1 MNLFLSLRRRFGG
14 LLVLAL
20 LAGTCSA
27 LAGIALVAEI
37 NRMIGSTALLD
48 ATRIAT
54 LAGLLALLFGC
65 AFGSQALLTALG
77 HRVVYDLR
85 MSMLKRVLDT
95 DVERLERIGGPKVYA
110 TLTKDI
116 ASIGMAF
123 NRVPFVFYNG
133 VLVAG
138 GLLYLGWLSWQLFLL
153 SAVLLG
159 GGVLLAQRWV
169 MRMRGLMKAVRDTD
183 DRLYAGYQG
192 AIDGRYELA
201 LNAWRKQS
209 FYQRDFEPAAEYAR
223 AHEVRADRYWVLSL
237 SFTAMLILGLACGM
251 FVAGD
256 ALGIPR
262 ERITAFVLVLMFLR
276 MPLNDLVGTLPI
288 LMTGNVALR
297 KIDSLQL
304 APFEPGFALDAPPV
318 RAETDH
324 TAPLIEL
331 EDVRYDYPGE
341 DGERGFR
348 LGPVSLSLKPGETV
362 FIVGGNGSGKS
373 TLMKLLAGLYRPTSG
388 TVRLAGEVV
397 GETGRAGY
405 RSQFATVF
413 SNAHLFAR
421 LVGPDGQF
429 DAAVANAFLKRLHM
443 DHKVAIRDDLLS
455 TTQLSQGQR
464 KRLALLAA
472 YVEARPVLL
481 LDEWAADQDPLF
493 RAYFYE
499 SLLPELKRSGKTII
513 AVSHDDRY
521 FHVADRV
528 IRCDSGVIVAHETSD
543 QGTDSVTDSATDSTV
558 RAVPDIAT
566 ERHAAA

>member
-14 LLVLAL
+14 LLLLAL
-20 LAGTCSA
+20 AAGTCSA
-27 LAGIALVAEI
+27 LAGIALIAEI
-37 NRMIGSTALLD
+37 NLMIAAPAALE
-48 ATRIAT
+48 AGRIGI
-54 LAGLLALLFGC
+54 LLGLLAVLFGC
-65 AFGSQALLTALG
+65 GFGSQALLTALG
-77 HRVVYDLR
+77 HRVVYDMR
-85 MSMLKRVLDT
+85 MRMLKRVLDT
-95 DVERLERIGGPKVYA
+95 DVERLEAIGGPTVYA

-138 GLLYLGWLSWQLFLL
+138 GLLYLGWLSWQLFVLG
-153 SAVLLG
+153 AVVLG

-169 MRMRGLMKAVRDTD
+169 LRMRGLMKAVRDTD

-209 FYQRDFEPAAEYAR
+209 FYQRDFEPAAEFAR

-237 SFTAMLILGLACGM
+237 SFTAALILGLACAI
-251 FVAGD
+251 FIAGD
-256 ALGIPR
+256 ALGIAR

-297 KIDSLQL
+297 KIDTLRL
-304 APFEPGFALDAPPV
+304 APYTEDFALHA
-318 RAETDH
+318 DH
-324 TAPLIEL
+324 NAAATAPAPGTPLL
-331 EDVRYDYPGE
+331 ALQDVRYDYPGQG
-341 DGERGFR
+341 DERGFR
-348 LGPVSLSLKPGETV
+348 LGPMSLTLAAGETV

-373 TLMKLLAGLYRPTSG
+373 TLMKLLAGLYQPTDGSIS
-388 TVRLAGEVV
+388 LAG
-397 GETGRAGY
+397 TTAGAAQLPWY
-405 RSQFATVF
+405 RSHFATVF

-421 LVGPDGQF
+421 LVGPDGKF

-481 LDEWAADQDPLF
+481 LDEWAADQDPVF

-499 SLLPELKRSGKTII
+499 SLLPELKRSGKTIV

-528 IRCDSGVIVAHETSD
+528 IRCDSGVIRA
-543 QGTDSVTDSATDSTV
+543 DSATAGTDAGGNGHS
-558 RAVPDIAT
+558 
-566 ERHAAA
+566 EHNEQQAAA

>member
-14 LLVLAL
+14 LLLLAL
-20 LAGTCSA
+20 AAGTFSA
-27 LAGIALVAEI
+27 LAGIALIAEI
-37 NRMIGSTALLD
+37 NRMIAAPAALE
-48 ATRIAT
+48 AGRIGV
-54 LAGLLALLFGC
+54 LLGLLAVLFGC
-65 AFGSQALLTALG
+65 GFGSQALLTALG
-77 HRVVYDLR
+77 HRVVYDMRLR
-85 MSMLKRVLDT
+85 MLKRVLDT
-95 DVERLERIGGPKVYA
+95 DVERLEAIGGPTVYA

-133 VLVAG
+133 VLVLG
-138 GLLYLGWLSWQLFLL
+138 GLLYLGWLSWQLFVLGA
-153 SAVLLG
+153 AVLG
-159 GGVLLAQRWV
+159 AGVLLAQRWV
-169 MRMRGLMKAVRDTD
+169 LRMRNLMKAVRDTD

-209 FYQRDFEPAAEYAR
+209 FYQRDFEPAAEFAR
-223 AHEVRADRYWVLSL
+223 AHEVRADRFWVLSL
-237 SFTAMLILGLACGM
+237 SFTATLILGLACAI
-251 FVAGD
+251 FIAGD

-297 KIDSLQL
+297 KIETLRL
-304 APFEPGFALDAPPV
+304 APYTEDFALHSANTAATPPAPG
-318 RAETDH
+318 T
-324 TAPLIEL
+324 PLITL
-331 EDVRYDYPGE
+331 QDVRYDYPGQG
-341 DGERGFR
+341 DERGFR
-348 LGPVSLSLKPGETV
+348 LGPVSLTLSAGETV

-373 TLMKLLAGLYRPTSG
+373 TLMKLLAGLYQPSAGSMALGDRPVG
-388 TVRLAGEVV
+388 TAELPW
-397 GETGRAGY
+397 Y
-405 RSQFATVF
+405 RSHFATVF

-421 LVGPDGQF
+421 LVGPDGRF

-481 LDEWAADQDPLF
+481 LDEWAADQDPVF

-499 SLLPELKRSGKTII
+499 SLLPELKRSGKTIV

-528 IRCDSGVIVAHETSD
+528 IRADSGVIRA
-543 QGTDSVTDSATDSTV
+543 DSATDS
-558 RAVPDIAT
+558 
-566 ERHAAA
+566 AAAPAAAGQTDHQAAA

>member
-14 LLVLAL
+14 LLLLAL
-20 LAGTCSA
+20 AAGTCSA
-27 LAGIALVAEI
+27 LAGIALIAEI
-37 NRMIGSTALLD
+37 NRMIAAPAALE
-48 ATRIAT
+48 AGRIGV
-54 LAGLLALLFGC
+54 LLGLLAVLFGC
-65 AFGSQALLTALG
+65 GFGSQALLTALG
-77 HRVVYDLR
+77 HRVVYDMRLR
-85 MSMLKRVLDT
+85 MLKRVLDT
-95 DVERLERIGGPKVYA
+95 DVERLEAIGGPTVYA

-133 VLVAG
+133 VLVLG
-138 GLLYLGWLSWQLFLL
+138 GLLYLGWLSWQLFVLGA
-153 SAVLLG
+153 AVLG
-159 GGVLLAQRWV
+159 AGVLLAQRWV
-169 MRMRGLMKAVRDTD
+169 LRMRTLMKAVRDTD

-209 FYQRDFEPAAEYAR
+209 FYQRDFEPAAEFAC

-237 SFTAMLILGLACGM
+237 SFTATMILGLACAI
-251 FVAGD
+251 FIAGD
-256 ALGIPR
+256 ALGIGR

-297 KIDSLQL
+297 KIETLRL
-304 APFEPGFALDAPPV
+304 APYTEDFALHSANTAAAPP
-318 RAETDH
+318 APGT
-324 TAPLIEL
+324 PLITL
-331 EDVRYDYPGE
+331 QDVRYDYPGQG
-341 DGERGFR
+341 DERGFR
-348 LGPVSLSLKPGETV
+348 LGPVSLTLSAGETV

-373 TLMKLLAGLYRPTSG
+373 TLMKLLAGLYQPSAGSIALGDRPVSTAE
-388 TVRLAGEVV
+388 LPW
-397 GETGRAGY
+397 Y
-405 RSQFATVF
+405 RSHFATVF

-421 LVGPDGQF
+421 LVGPDGRF

-481 LDEWAADQDPLF
+481 LDEWAADQDPVF

-499 SLLPELKRSGKTII
+499 SLLPELKRSGKTIV

-528 IRCDSGVIVAHETSD
+528 IRADSGVIRA
-543 QGTDSVTDSATDSTV
+543 DSATDS
-558 RAVPDIAT
+558 
-566 ERHAAA
+566 AAALAAAGQTDHQAAA

>member
-14 LLVLAL
+14 LLLLAL
-20 LAGTCSA
+20 AAGTCSA
-27 LAGIALVAEI
+27 LAGIALIAEI
-37 NRMIGSTALLD
+37 NRMIAAPAALE
-48 ATRIAT
+48 AGRIGV
-54 LAGLLALLFGC
+54 LLGLLAVLFGC
-65 AFGSQALLTALG
+65 GFGSQALLTALG
-77 HRVVYDLR
+77 HRVVYDMRLR
-85 MSMLKRVLDT
+85 MLKRVLDT
-95 DVERLERIGGPKVYA
+95 DVERLEAIGGPTVYA

-133 VLVAG
+133 VLVLG

-153 SAVLLG
+153 GAAVLG
-159 GGVLLAQRWV
+159 AGVLLAQRWV
-169 MRMRGLMKAVRDTD
+169 LRMRTLMKAVRDTD

-209 FYQRDFEPAAEYAR
+209 FYQRDFEPAAEFAR

-237 SFTAMLILGLACGM
+237 SFTATLILGLACAI
-251 FVAGD
+251 FIAGD
-256 ALGIPR
+256 ALGIAR

-297 KIDSLQL
+297 KIETLRL
-304 APFEPGFALDAPPV
+304 APYTEDFALHSANTAAAPP
-318 RAETDH
+318 APGT
-324 TAPLIEL
+324 PLITL
-331 EDVRYDYPGE
+331 QDVRYDYPGPG
-341 DGERGFR
+341 DERGFR
-348 LGPVSLSLKPGETV
+348 LGPVSLTLSAGETV

-373 TLMKLLAGLYRPTSG
+373 TLMKLLAGLYQPTAGSISLGDRPVG
-388 TVRLAGEVV
+388 TDELPW
-397 GETGRAGY
+397 Y
-405 RSQFATVF
+405 RSHFATVF

-421 LVGPDGQF
+421 LVGPDGRF

-481 LDEWAADQDPLF
+481 LDEWAADQDPVF

-499 SLLPELKRSGKTII
+499 SLLPELKRSGKTIV

-528 IRCDSGVIVAHETSD
+528 IHADSGVIRA
-543 QGTDSVTDSATDSTV
+543 DSATDS
-558 RAVPDIAT
+558 
-566 ERHAAA
+566 AAAPAAAGQTDHQAAA

>member
-14 LLVLAL
+14 LLLLAL
-20 LAGTCSA
+20 AAGTCSA
-27 LAGIALVAEI
+27 LAGIALIAEI
-37 NRMIGSTALLD
+37 NRMIAAPAALE
-48 ATRIAT
+48 AGRIGV
-54 LAGLLALLFGC
+54 LLGLLAVLFGC
-65 AFGSQALLTALG
+65 GFGSQALLTALG
-77 HRVVYDLR
+77 HRVVYDMRLR
-85 MSMLKRVLDT
+85 MLKRVLDT
-95 DVERLERIGGPKVYA
+95 DVERLEAIGGPTVYA

-133 VLVAG
+133 VLVLG

-153 SAVLLG
+153 GAAVLG
-159 GGVLLAQRWV
+159 AGVLLAQRWV
-169 MRMRGLMKAVRDTD
+169 LRMRTLMKAVRDTD

-209 FYQRDFEPAAEYAR
+209 FYQRDFEPAAEFAR

-237 SFTAMLILGLACGM
+237 SFTATLILGLACAI
-251 FVAGD
+251 FIAGD
-256 ALGIPR
+256 ALGIAR

-297 KIDSLQL
+297 KIETLRL
-304 APFEPGFALDAPPV
+304 APYTEDFALHSANTAAAPP
-318 RAETDH
+318 APGT
-324 TAPLIEL
+324 PLITL
-331 EDVRYDYPGE
+331 QDVRYDYPGPG
-341 DGERGFR
+341 DERGFR
-348 LGPVSLSLKPGETV
+348 LGPVSLTLSAGETV

-373 TLMKLLAGLYRPTSG
+373 TLMKLLAGLYQPTAGSISLGDRPVG
-388 TVRLAGEVV
+388 TDELPW
-397 GETGRAGY
+397 Y
-405 RSQFATVF
+405 RSHFATVF

-421 LVGPDGQF
+421 LVGPDGRF

-481 LDEWAADQDPLF
+481 LDEWAADQDPVF

-499 SLLPELKRSGKTII
+499 SLLPELKRSGKTIV

-528 IRCDSGVIVAHETSD
+528 IHADSGVIRA
-543 QGTDSVTDSATDSTV
+543 DSATDS
-558 RAVPDIAT
+558 
-566 ERHAAA
+566 AAAPAAAGQTDHKAAA

>member
-14 LLVLAL
+14 LLLLAL
-20 LAGTCSA
+20 AAGTCSA
-27 LAGIALVAEI
+27 LAGIALIAEI
-37 NRMIGSTALLD
+37 NGMIAAPAALE
-48 ATRIAT
+48 AGRIGV
-54 LAGLLALLFGC
+54 LLGLLAVLFGC
-65 AFGSQALLTALG
+65 GFGSQALLTALG
-77 HRVVYDLR
+77 HRVVYDMRLR
-85 MSMLKRVLDT
+85 MLKRVLDT
-95 DVERLERIGGPKVYA
+95 DVERLEAIGGPTVYA

-133 VLVAG
+133 VLVLG
-138 GLLYLGWLSWQLFLL
+138 GLLYLGWLSWQLFVLGA
-153 SAVLLG
+153 AVLG
-159 GGVLLAQRWV
+159 AGVLLAQRWV
-169 MRMRGLMKAVRDTD
+169 LRMRNLMKAVRDTD

-209 FYQRDFEPAAEYAR
+209 FYQRDFEPAAEFAR

-237 SFTAMLILGLACGM
+237 SFTATLILGLACAI
-251 FVAGD
+251 FIAGD
-256 ALGIPR
+256 ALGIAR

-297 KIDSLQL
+297 KIETLRL
-304 APFEPGFALDAPPV
+304 APYTEDFALHSANTAAAPP
-318 RAETDH
+318 APGT
-324 TAPLIEL
+324 PLITL
-331 EDVRYDYPGE
+331 QDVRYDYPGQG
-341 DGERGFR
+341 DERGFR
-348 LGPVSLSLKPGETV
+348 LGPVSLTLSAGETV

-373 TLMKLLAGLYRPTSG
+373 TLMKLLAGLYQPSAGSIALGDRPVSTAE
-388 TVRLAGEVV
+388 LPW
-397 GETGRAGY
+397 Y
-405 RSQFATVF
+405 RSHFATVF

-421 LVGPDGQF
+421 LVGPDGRF

-481 LDEWAADQDPLF
+481 LDEWAADQDPVF

-499 SLLPELKRSGKTII
+499 SLLPELKRSGKTIV

-528 IRCDSGVIVAHETSD
+528 IRADSGVIRA
-543 QGTDSVTDSATDSTV
+543 DSATDS
-558 RAVPDIAT
+558 
-566 ERHAAA
+566 AAAPAAAGQTDHQAAA

>member
-1 MNLFLSLRRRFGG
+1 VNLFLSLRRRFGG
-14 LLVLAL
+14 LLLLAL
-20 LAGTCSA
+20 AAGTCSA
-27 LAGIALVAEI
+27 LAGIARIAEI
-37 NRMIGSTALLD
+37 NRMIAAPAALAALV
-48 ATRIAT
+48 AGRIGV
-54 LAGLLALLFGC
+54 LLGLLAVLFGC
-65 AFGSQALLTALG
+65 GFGSQALLTALG
-77 HRVVYDLR
+77 HRVVYDMRLR
-85 MSMLKRVLDT
+85 MLKRVLDT
-95 DVERLERIGGPKVYA
+95 DVERLEAIGGPTVYA

-133 VLVAG
+133 VLVLG
-138 GLLYLGWLSWQLFLL
+138 GLLYLGWLSWQLFVLGA
-153 SAVLLG
+153 AVLG
-159 GGVLLAQRWV
+159 TGVLLAQRWV
-169 MRMRGLMKAVRDTD
+169 LRMRTLMKAVRDTD

-209 FYQRDFEPAAEYAR
+209 FYQRDFEPAAEFAR

-237 SFTAMLILGLACGM
+237 SFTATLILGLACAI
-251 FVAGD
+251 FIAGD
-256 ALGIPR
+256 ALGIAR

-297 KIDSLQL
+297 KIETLRL
-304 APFEPGFALDAPPV
+304 APYTEDFALHTANTADAPP
-318 RAETDH
+318 EPGT
-324 TAPLIEL
+324 PLITL
-331 EDVRYDYPGE
+331 QDVRYDYPGQG
-341 DGERGFR
+341 DERGFR
-348 LGPVSLSLKPGETV
+348 LGPVSLTLSAGETV

-373 TLMKLLAGLYRPTSG
+373 TLMKLLAGLYQPSAGSMALGDRPVSTAE
-388 TVRLAGEVV
+388 LPW
-397 GETGRAGY
+397 Y
-405 RSQFATVF
+405 RCHFATVF

-421 LVGPDGQF
+421 LVGPDGRF

-481 LDEWAADQDPLF
+481 LDEWAADQDPVF

-499 SLLPELKRSGKTII
+499 SLLPELKRSGKTIV

-528 IRCDSGVIVAHETSD
+528 IGADSGVIRA
-543 QGTDSVTDSATDSTV
+543 DSATDSP
-558 RAVPDIAT
+558 AAP
-566 ERHAAA
+566 AAAGQTDHQAAA